1 MRFKNFSRI
10 LLIATVICFCL
21 FVLAAC
27 NHNSSAEYD
36 VIKQTKRD
44 NFNLLNE
51 TAQKGQF
58 VLIGDSIIELFPEE
72 IYYGSSIL
80 AYNRGISGDTSD
92 KMLERL
98 DENALSI
105 APSEIFILVGT
116 NDLSRGID
124 SDIIAGNIAAAV
136 DKCIANSVGTITVG
150 SLLPVNRAVNPQ
162 MVGSRKNSAII
173 AINEKLSRL
182 CVEKNVR
189 YADTFSVLTDEN
201 GNFNAE
207 YTYDGLHPNAKGYA
221 VMAAVLSA
229 LS

>member
-1 MRFKNFSRI
+1 MSIKKFSRT
-10 LLIATVICFCL
+10 LLIVAVICFCI
-21 FVLAAC
+21 FGMAAC
-27 NHNSSAEYD
+27 NKNTSTEYD

-44 NFNLLNE
+44 NFNLLNQ
-51 TAQKGQF
+51 TAQQGQM

-72 IYYGSSIL
+72 IYYGSPIV

-98 DENALSI
+98 EENALSVH
-105 APSEIFILVGT
+105 PSEILILVGT

-124 SDIIAGNIAAAV
+124 SDIIVGNIAAAV
-136 DKCIANSVGTITVG
+136 DKCIAGSVGKITVS
-150 SLLPVNRAVNPQ
+150 SLLPVNSSVNSK
-162 MVGSRKNSAII
+162 MVGTRKNADII

-182 CVEKNVR
+182 CAEKNVR
-189 YADTFSVLTDEN
+189 FADMFSVLTDAD

-221 VMAAVLSA
+221 VMAKVLN
-229 LS
+229 

>member
-1 MRFKNFSRI
+1 MRIKIFLRT
-10 LLIATVICFCL
+10 LLILAVICFCL
-21 FVLAAC
+21 FGMAAC
-27 NHNSSAEYD
+27 NKSVSTEYD

-51 TAQKGQF
+51 TAMHGQT

-72 IYYGSSIL
+72 IYYGSPTV

-98 DENALSI
+98 EENALSI
-105 APSEIFILVGT
+105 RPSEILILVGT

-124 SDIIAGNIAAAV
+124 ADVIVGNIASAV
-136 DKCIANSVGTITVG
+136 DKCIAGSVGKITVS
-150 SLLPVNRAVNPQ
+150 SLLPVNRSVNSQ
-162 MVGSRKNSAII
+162 MVGSRKNADII

-182 CVEKNVR
+182 CEEKHVI
-189 YADTFSVLTDEN
+189 YADMFSVLTDTD

-221 VMAAVLSA
+221 VMASVLLLA
-229 LS
+229 